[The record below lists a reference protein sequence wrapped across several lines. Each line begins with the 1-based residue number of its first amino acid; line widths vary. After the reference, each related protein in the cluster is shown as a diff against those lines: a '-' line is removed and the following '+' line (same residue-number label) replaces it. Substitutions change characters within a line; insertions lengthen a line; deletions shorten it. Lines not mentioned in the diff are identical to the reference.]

1 MDNGGVSTEPSS
13 ESDVSEPAVSVPDGS
28 EPAVPEP
35 AVPESG
41 VSESAASEPA
51 GSEPAVSEPGGVE
64 PEASA
69 APAPALPKRRIGLVF
84 AVAVVLWVIDL
95 VSKNLVTA
103 NIEGKE
109 PVRVLGGLIYLQ
121 VIRNSGAAFSM
132 ATGMTW
138 LLALVATA
146 VVVAIIWLSRRLRSV
161 GWAIGLGLV
170 LAGALGNLTDRIFR
184 APGPLRGHVVDFI
197 SAFAPNGEGFAI
209 FNIADSAIC
218 VGGALIV
225 LLSLLGKDYDGTSTR
240 TKKDAA

>member
-1 MDNGGVSTEPSS
+1 M
-13 ESDVSEPAVSVPDGS
+13 
-28 EPAVPEP
+28 
-35 AVPESG
+35 
-41 VSESAASEPA
+41 
-51 GSEPAVSEPGGVE
+51 SEPGGVE